1 MSLKIAVIGGG
12 ITGLSAAFFLDRKIK
27 EDGLDAEYVLFE
39 AGDRLGG
46 KISTDYT
53 GGFVIENG
61 PDSFLARKKSAAEL
75 GGQVGLNDS
84 LVYNN
89 ATSAYIYSNGGLHP
103 MPGGAIMGI
112 PTQWSPFLATKIL
125 SPKAKARA
133 AADLVLP
140 RTKKGDGDRS
150 LGEFFRS
157 RLGNEVVDR
166 LIEPLLSGIYA
177 GDINDIS
184 LNATF
189 PQFQKMEDKHRS
201 LILGMKSSMAKA
213 PGESREK
220 SVKKRGMFQTYTGGL
235 QSLVEKIAEE
245 LQDGSVK
252 TGAALQNV
260 TKSDA
265 GYTLTFRDG
274 SSECFDRV
282 IVTTPHHVTA
292 SFFENDPAFDFLA
305 EMPATSVATVAVAFD
320 KSAVK
325 EDIEGS
331 GFLVPKG
338 NGFTITACTWTH
350 KKWNHTA
357 PEGKI
362 LLRAYVGRP
371 GEEEIVDRS
380 DDEIIDVV
388 MDDLNR
394 IMKLEGRPSFHRITR
409 WYDSM
414 PQYLVGHRER
424 VTGLKEHLN
433 SSWPGVYVAGASF
446 EGIGLPDCIDQGT
459 RAAEEALSVIDAE

>member
-12 ITGLSAAFFLDRKIK
+12 ITGLSAAFFADSKIR
-27 EDGLDAEYVLFE
+27 ESGLDAEYVLFE
-39 AGDRLGG
+39 ADNRLGG
-46 KISTDYT
+46 KISTDHT
-53 GGFVIENG
+53 DGFVIENG

-75 GGQVGLNDS
+75 GGSVGLNDT

-89 ATSAYIYSNGGLHP
+89 ATSAFIYNSGSLYP

-112 PTQWSPFLATKIL
+112 PTQWSPFLATGLL
-125 SPKAKARA
+125 SPKAKLRA

-140 RTKKGDGDRS
+140 RTNKGEGDRS

-157 RLGNEVVDR
+157 RLGDEVVDR

-184 LNATF
+184 LEATF

-201 LILGMKSSMAKA
+201 LILGMKSSLAKG
-213 PGESREK
+213 PGESSGK
-220 SVKKRGMFQTYTGGL
+220 AVKKRGMFQTYTGGL
-235 QSLVEKIAEE
+235 DSLVEAVSGELREGAVRTATAVKQIEKHGEE
-245 LQDGSVK
+245 YLLRFPDG
-252 TGAALQNV
+252 TEEA
-260 TKSDA
+260 
-265 GYTLTFRDG
+265 
-274 SSECFDRV
+274 FDRV
-282 IVTTPHHVTA
+282 IVTTPHHITA
-292 SFFENDPAFDFLA
+292 SLFGDDPGLAFLRD
-305 EMPATSVATVAVAFD
+305 MTATSVATVAMAFD
-320 KSAVK
+320 ESAVK
-325 EDIEGS
+325 EDIEGT

-371 GEEEIVDRS
+371 GEEEIVDRT

-388 MDDLNR
+388 LQDLNR
-394 IMKLEGRPSFHRITR
+394 IMKLDGKPAFHRITR

-414 PQYLVGHRER
+414 PQYRVGHKQR
-424 VTGLKEHLN
+424 VTDLKEYLR
-433 SSWPGVYVAGASF
+433 SKWPGVFVAGASI
-446 EGIGLPDCIDQGT
+446 EGIGLPDCIDQGKK
-459 RAAEEALSVIDAE
+459 AAEEALSAD